1 MISLNVQKVTKNYG
15 KTVAVRDMSFV
26 LQPGVYGIIGPNGA
40 GKSTLL
46 QMITTNLT
54 QYEGTISYCGDEI
67 KKMGSTYRNI
77 LGYMPQITTGYGDFT
92 AKQFLYYMAALKG
105 IGSGTKDK
113 GIKQYT

>member
-1 MISLNVQKVTKNYG
+1 
-15 KTVAVRDMSFV
+15 MSFV

-67 KKMGSTYRNI
+67 KRWALPI
-77 LGYMPQITTGYGDFT
+77 AI
-92 AKQFLYYMAALKG
+92 FLAICRK
-105 IGSGTKDK
+105 
-113 GIKQYT
+113 

>member
-1 MISLNVQKVTKNYG
+1 MLSLNVQKVTKNYG

-67 KKMGSTYRNI
+67 KKIRRFYCEAVFVLYGSTKRN
-77 LGYMPQITTGYGDFT
+77 
-92 AKQFLYYMAALKG
+92 KER
-105 IGSGTKDK
+105 GSGTKDK

>member
-1 MISLNVQKVTKNYG
+1 MLSLNVQKVTKNYG

-67 KKMGSTYRNI
+67 KKMGSTYRNNNGI
-77 LGYMPQITTGYGDFT
+77 RRFYCEAVFVLYGST
-92 AKQFLYYMAALKG
+92 KRNKER
-105 IGSGTKDK
+105 GSGTKDK

>member
-46 QMITTNLT
+46 QMITTNLKK
-54 QYEGTISYCGDEI
+54 DEI
-67 KKMGSTYRNI
+67 DIFIYHYCS
-77 LGYMPQITTGYGDFT
+77 
-92 AKQFLYYMAALKG
+92 
-105 IGSGTKDK
+105 
-113 GIKQYT
+113 